1 MPTKFVCSAF
11 YQRAITFICL
21 LYCHVLVIATPV
33 HLTDSIKTTLQPG
46 DIIMRKGAGTL
57 SYELMKVS
65 GEEYSHCGIIVK
77 YENELKV
84 IQSIGKSEDNPVDGV
99 QLSSLDKFVKY
110 TADSTLFICRQIID
124 TTKNDAIA
132 ERAFYYLN
140 LHIPFDNRFDLT
152 SAKEFYCSE
161 LLIHVFMD
169 VLGDKVMDIRKQHK
183 TYVPLFSSFFDEQRF
198 KAIFNLK
205 KSS

>member
-1 MPTKFVCSAF
+1 MISAAVV
-11 YQRAITFICL
+11 QL
-21 LYCHVLVIATPV
+21 S
-33 HLTDSIKTTLQPG
+33 DSIKTTLQPG

-65 GEEYSHCGIIVK
+65 GEEYSHCGIIVRFD
-77 YENELKV
+77 NELRV
-84 IQSIGKSEDNPVDGV
+84 IQSIGKSDDNPVDGV
-99 QLSSLDKFVKY
+99 QISSLDKFVKY
-110 TADSTLFICRQIID
+110 TADSTLFICRQIVD
-124 TTKNDAIA
+124 TSKNDAIA

-169 VLGDKVMDIRKQHK
+169 VLGDKLMDVRKQHK
-183 TYVPLFSSFFDEQRF
+183 TYVPLFSSFFDERRF
-198 KAIFNLK
+198 KAVFNLK
-205 KSS
+205 KI